1 MTATDPEAV
10 ADSAEAREPR
20 DGGQNVRE
28 DPRPVWRRID
38 RADAARTLFTGLCA
52 AVTAFAPAWPD
63 RRWPAVAVV
72 GDLGQTHAGYEEEPG
87 TDLRVTDPHTR
98 ADDQ

>member
-1 MTATDPEAV
+1 MTATDTEAV

-20 DGGQNVRE
+20 DGGQNVLE

-52 AVTAFAPAWPD
+52 AVAAFAPAWAD
-63 RRWPAVAVV
+63 RWPSWGWRSA
-72 GDLGQTHAGYEEEPG
+72 AGRSPPRRG
-87 TDLRVTDPHTR
+87 RICATGR
-98 ADDQ
+98 